1 MVLLGEQLFLRFVC
15 CLYFTLGGLCMK
27 GYFRSKLFL
36 RLTALVGSMLLF
48 LAAFGAFV
56 PVSAYAS
63 TSSTV
68 TFHNVSM
75 PFDIT
80 DCSGNAL
87 TGTFTVS
94 GVMHSNTSPS
104 GTSND
109 QFTGTGDAVFTSADG
124 VTFTG
129 HLTLWDGEVVTAGGA
144 ATFTFIGNTV
154 LVGSDGSR
162 LSEHLVGSM
171 TFTPAGNLTSAFFHF
186 VCTAS

>member
-1 MVLLGEQLFLRFVC
+1 
-15 CLYFTLGGLCMK
+15 MK
-27 GYFRSKLFL
+27 GYFRSKLLL
-36 RLTALVGSMLLF
+36 RLAALVGSVLLF

-80 DCSGNAL
+80 DCSGLDL
-87 TGTFTVS
+87 TGTFTFS

-109 QFTGTGDAVFTSADG
+109 QFTGTGTVVLTRADG

-129 HLTLWDGEVVTAGGA
+129 HLTLWDDEVVTAGGA
-144 ATFTFIGNTV
+144 VVFSFIGETV
-154 LVGSDGSR
+154 LVGSEGSR
-162 LSEHLVGSM
+162 LSEHSVFSM
-171 TFTPAGNLTSAFFHF
+171 TVTPAGNITSTAFHF
-186 VCTAS
+186 VCKAS